1 MNYILS
7 QICIV
12 LEAVLRKRSPLTQEI
27 GPKYWAGILF
37 QEWVLFYKKNG
48 NISTWHN

>member
-1 MNYILS
+1 MNYILP
-7 QICIV
+7 QVCIV

-27 GPKYWAGILF
+27 GPKYWAGILSR
-37 QEWVLFYKKNG
+37 VGG